1 MMRASDGSAIFT
13 VLIIYD
19 ITDNKHRLKISK
31 LLDSYGTRV
40 QKSCY
45 EAKLTSVQYQ
55 KLLRDIKKN
64 LMEEDNI
71 RIYKINGCDEIV
83 SFGKKDYTEDTQVI
97 II

>member
-13 VLIIYD
+13 VLVIYD

-31 LLDSYGTRV
+31 LLDAYGTRV

-83 SFGKKDYTEDTQVI
+83 SFGTKDYTEDTEVI

>member
-13 VLIIYD
+13 VLVIYD

-71 RIYKINGCDEIV
+71 RIYKINGYDEIV
-83 SFGKKDYTEDTQVI
+83 SFGTKDYTEDTEVI

>member
-13 VLIIYD
+13 VLVIYD

-55 KLLRDIKKN
+55 KLLRDIKKKSYG
-64 LMEEDNI
+64 
-71 RIYKINGCDEIV
+71 RG
-83 SFGKKDYTEDTQVI
+83 
-97 II
+97 